1 MEFRK
6 SVKSDIPK
14 IMNIIKQAHKLF
26 FKIKTLIN
34 GKMDTLMRT

>member
-14 IMNIIKQAHKLF
+14 IMNIIKQAQNY